1 MTIFLS
7 IAWVA
12 VLAGSFFA
20 AVALL
25 KKLQLY

>member
-12 VLAGSFFA
+12 TLAVSFFA

-25 KKLQLY
+25 KKLEIY

>member
-12 VLAGSFFA
+12 VLVGSFFA